1 MAAQGYNS
9 TAVIGN
15 GTTGYQTDIVVKDLD
30 LDVSNRVKDDTPVL
44 NMCMAKKRKV
54 VSTLPLWT
62 NDVYRLPQIQ
72 ANQEGQAVSG
82 GLVEQQ
88 SRANLGNYTQIF
100 STVVGATGTARAV
113 EQSGGDPQAY
123 QEVKQLIELMFDVE
137 AQIVRADQIGTKYSG
152 QSGSAVGFAG
162 NLTAPYTTSTTT
174 YTAVGQ
180 GATEY
185 VYTASGN
192 VSTLSSFVS
201 NVGGQQGANVQ
212 YQSQTSVTAPSSTPP
227 VANVSGQTT
236 TTYGP
241 QTGRRM
247 GSLNA
252 FAGTHS
258 FNPAPWTNFYT
269 VYNNENTDVT
279 TNGTANVL
287 VIGGQAGTN
296 NGEGLGSNYYS
307 YSGAL
312 QQFAPSLYKQ
322 LVTTAEQRFNAK
334 IRTIVCPTS
343 LRTHLSDTMP
353 TSRSINRVNSER
365 GDTIATYEGDF
376 NYTYEI
382 FDSWIM
388 DQVGVGNSIYFLNEE
403 VLQWGSLRDLG
414 PNNEVFSNADAS
426 LDQFILE
433 GTLIV
438 RNPAGVAAL
447 HDISPLGTYVGV
459 NPSTG
464 ASGSL
469 RSTTYVGRLN
479 AWDANGF

>member
-1 MAAQGYNS
+1 MAYIATS
-9 TAVIGN
+9 AIGN
-15 GTTGYQTDIVVKDLD
+15 GTGNYQTDIVVKDLD

-72 ANQEGQAVSG
+72 AQIEGAPVNNSLAEANQ
-82 GLVEQQ
+82 
-88 SRANLGNYTQIF
+88 RANLGNYTQIF

-137 AQIVRADQIGTKYSG
+137 AQIVRNDQIGTKYSAQTG
-152 QSGSAVGFAG
+152 GAIGVAIPAISGVSG
-162 NLTAPYTTSTTT
+162 NQANPNTTN
-174 YTAVGQ
+174 
-180 GATEY
+180 
-185 VYTASGN
+185 ASGT
-192 VSTLSSFVS
+192 VS
-201 NVGGQQGANVQ
+201 ANVQ
-212 YQSQTSVTAPSSTPP
+212 IANTNGVGPA
-227 VANVSGQTT
+227 VA
-236 TTYGP
+236 
-241 QTGRRM
+241 TGRRM

-258 FNPAPWTNFYT
+258 FNPVATTVAPYYT
-269 VYNNENTDVT
+269 IFNAEGTDITVQ
-279 TNGTANVL
+279 GTGNVWQ
-287 VIGGQAGTN
+287 VGGQITSGPVMSN
-296 NGEGLGSNYYS
+296 NGEYLGSSYYS
-307 YSGAL
+307 YTGTL

-334 IRTIVCPTS
+334 IRTVVCPTS
-343 LRTHLSDTMP
+343 LRTHLSDTFP

-388 DQVGVGNSIYFLNEE
+388 DQVGAGNQIYFLNEE

-426 LDQFILE
+426 LDQFIME

-447 HDISPLGTYVGV
+447 HDIGVGGQSV
-459 NPSTG
+459 AFGSGNGG
-464 ASGSL
+464 ASSIIGGVRPSAN
-469 RSTTYVGRLN
+469 VVRLN
-479 AWDANGF
+479 AWDNIPF

>member
-1 MAAQGYNS
+1 MAAAGYNS

-15 GTTGYQTDIVVKDLD
+15 GTGSYQTDIVVKDLD

-72 ANQEGQAVSG
+72 ANQEGAAVSSS
-82 GLVEQQ
+82 LVETQ

-152 QSGSAVGFAG
+152 QSGSSVGFAG
-162 NLTAPYTTSTTT
+162 NVIGTIQVNAQTITGNAGVAGSTFTANVT
-174 YTAVGQ
+174 GNQ
-180 GATEY
+180 
-185 VYTASGN
+185 SG
-192 VSTLSSFVS
+192 
-201 NVGGQQGANVQ
+201 NVQ
-212 YQSQTSVTAPSSTPP
+212 YQTFSSINAVSSTPP
-227 VANVSGQTT
+227 VTAASGST

-247 GSLNA
+247 GSLNS

-258 FNPAPWTNFYT
+258 FNPATSTPFYT
-269 VYNNENTDVT
+269 VYNNESSDAITV
-279 TNGTANVL
+279 GAANAF
-287 VIGGQAGTN
+287 VIGGSIASTNATPTN
-296 NGEGLGSNYYS
+296 NGEYLGSSYYS
-307 YSGAL
+307 YTASL
-312 QQFAPSLYKQ
+312 QQFAPSTYKQ

-343 LRTHLSDTMP
+343 LRTHLSDTFP
-353 TSRSINRVNSER
+353 TSRSINRLNSER

-388 DQVGVGNSIYFLNEE
+388 DQVGVGNNIYFLNEE

-426 LDQFILE
+426 LDQFIME

-438 RNPAGVAAL
+438 RNPAGVAVL
-447 HDISPLGTYVGV
+447 HDIAV
-459 NPSTG
+459 
-464 ASGSL
+464 SGSTVSYGAI
-469 RSTTYVGRLN
+469 RSTSYVGRLN
-479 AWDANGF
+479 AWDASSF

>member
-1 MAAQGYNS
+1 MATITTSA
-9 TAVIGN
+9 IGN
-15 GTTGYQTDIVVKDLD
+15 GTTSYQTDIVVKDLD

-62 NDVYRLPQIQ
+62 NDVYRLPNIQ
-72 ANQEGQAVSG
+72 AQQEGAAVTGAQAESN
-82 GLVEQQ
+82 Q
-88 SRANLGNYTQIF
+88 RANLGNYTQIF

-137 AQIVRADQIGTKYSG
+137 AQIVRNDQIGTKYAG
-152 QSGSAVGFAG
+152 QSGLASGSIIPSVTYTGLLTGNVVPYGATVGTSPPWGGANVTVAANG
-162 NLTAPYTTSTTT
+162 VSTTT
-174 YTAVGQ
+174 SA
-180 GATEY
+180 
-185 VYTASGN
+185 
-192 VSTLSSFVS
+192 L
-201 NVGGQQGANVQ
+201 
-212 YQSQTSVTAPSSTPP
+212 
-227 VANVSGQTT
+227 
-236 TTYGP
+236 
-241 QTGRRM
+241 GRRM

-258 FNPAPWTNFYT
+258 FNPLGTAYT
-269 VYNNENTDVT
+269 IFNNETSDLPTAYNTGFIVG
-279 TNGTANVL
+279 GTYNTSSSIAN
-287 VIGGQAGTN
+287 T
-296 NGEGLGSNYYS
+296 GEGLGSNFYTYTS
-307 YSGAL
+307 QL

-365 GDTIATYEGDF
+365 GDTISTYEGDF

-388 DQVGVGNSIYFLNEE
+388 DQVGAGNQIYFLNEE

-447 HDISPLGTYVGV
+447 HDIAVGGQSV
-459 NPSTG
+459 AFGSGNGG
-464 ASGSL
+464 ASAIIGGVRASAN
-469 RSTTYVGRLN
+469 VVRLN
-479 AWDANGF
+479 AFDGQSF